1 MAGGGRELL
10 LLSSALP
17 SLLQLLASSEAEVG
31 SSSWQSG
38 PALNSLREIFAL
50 SSPQL
55 QAKILCSLAEMLEQ
69 PGPSSEGPCAL
80 ATAAG
85 GELAAS
91 CQNGAA
97 AEPLGHALNSLAASL
112 LRGSARLGQVG
123 AANVGAAR
131 KLYVVPYV

>member
-17 SLLQLLASSEAEVG
+17 PLLQLLAGSEAEVG
-31 SSSWQSG
+31 SSGRQRD
-38 PALNSLREIFAL
+38 PALNSLREIFAV

-80 ATAAG
+80 ATAVG

-91 CQNGAA
+91 CQDGAA

-123 AANVGAAR
+123 AVNVATAH
-131 KLYVVPYV
+131 KLNVVPYF